1 MLSSKLILNTH
12 VPEFNHLS
20 LPFDLFL
27 TTISPSSCLCLSAIN
42 NLIYYYFSR
51 LEDALEDGDH
61 IWSLLSGFDVTND
74 GRQKA
79 GYAAPSANAQAAA
92 IVGAMDMAGV
102 SLEQISYVECHATA
116 THVGDAIELQGLSEA
131 FQATAERQ
139 GSLYRCA
146 LGSVKGNI
154 GHANCAAGISGLIKT
169 ILMLK
174 KRQLTPTAHFTK
186 PNSKLS
192 DYLDHQRGSPFYI
205 NRESGPWDVTDK
217 QCPRRAGVSS
227 FGIGGTNVHV
237 VLEEYSSDEKEY
249 PSMGDRANSSYILPL
264 SAKSQEA
271 LMRNVESLANHLQTY
286 LGAGSSPIPSLRDI
300 AYTLQC
306 GRETFPWRRSVVVQT
321 HEDAVVALRK
331 LASLLQ
337 HDAPAEDSGA
347 SSVISRRGEPPS
359 VVMCFPGQGSHYS
372 GMARA
377 LYDDSEGVGRFFRAY
392 FDKIC
397 AKFNDHL
404 DFDLCSSIFPDI
416 GRSGVVDGGVDSDS
430 FASPAVAQPA
440 IFAVEL
446 ALAQTLLKLGVQ
458 PLAVAGHS
466 IGEYVAAAVAG
477 VLTIDDAVMLI
488 AERAKATAKLPENQ
502 GAMLF
507 VKLSSEDVQSRMDRC
522 ASLSLSVA
530 AINGPEQ
537 VVISGP
543 DADIVSFAQYLE
555 NDNILCRRLK
565 VTHAFH
571 SKAMAPVAAHLNHC
585 ARSIKVGAP
594 RIPLASN
601 VTGRWIGGSTDHEM
615 ADPDYWGRQALGTVR
630 WMENTDVILRWCPTA
645 FVEVGPGNTLVSL
658 LAKLT
663 AASSFTGHSQIKACT
678 SLPHARDKSLDDCM
692 SFNKLLGTLWE
703 EGVPID
709 WSLFNQWPAS
719 NSSRIRLSSSSPV
732 HRPKR
737 VPLPTYSFD
746 KTSYWTNPEASIYV
760 PLEEKPAPTYKVDWQ
775 PIATL
780 PNPSEIE
787 DKTMLTTRASA
798 LPLIVKFDRDGLKI
812 TDDIVEAT
820 KSKEGLALA
829 FHYPMELAEEGS
841 LLSSSS
847 TWQLHETD
855 IGWAFIQFV
864 QDLTTYNAS
873 GRITLICPSSL
884 LGALSVGASRSI
896 VQEYPKLRFLRIFL
910 PLPSLEHLTAALE
923 QGHPTSSAQILS
935 TVVDKCKDEI
945 DVFLPDGLA
954 ANGRILAQKLELMPA
969 CDRND
974 STLSSPSRRSA
985 FTIDDEDD
993 GGTYLITG
1001 GTGALGQAL
1010 IKRLI
1015 SHHDI
1020 PAKRIVL
1027 LSRSATKNFMSETP
1041 LSEIR
1046 AIQVDCTDPQA
1057 LDSNKELQSIEK
1069 VNGIFH
1075 LAGMLDD
1082 AVVAN
1087 QTRERLDTVVAPKAA
1102 MASLLGIAMKKRWSP
1117 RFVLAYSS
1125 TTSLLGYA
1133 GQSNYGAANAIL
1145 DHMATNWNEGDKE
1158 NRLSIPIVTV
1168 NWGSWGEVGMAAKG
1182 TKAYE
1187 TALKQGDFPMSTN
1200 SALLALESLFERL
1213 LVQPFVSGQYAISG
1227 ANWSASP
1234 WTKNPIL
1241 SRLNVEMD
1249 RPATKEPSPSTELV
1263 GNDVESSIVSLLS
1276 NHISR
1281 WEPNETLVTLGL
1293 DSLDMLQLVRDISN
1307 SFDIDLGLQDIMN
1320 SDKTLEELVQF
1331 VAEKVVMMENEE
1343 EVDG

>member
-1 MLSSKLILNTH
+1 M
-12 VPEFNHLS
+12 
-20 LPFDLFL
+20 
-27 TTISPSSCLCLSAIN
+27 
-42 NLIYYYFSR
+42 SR

-102 SLEQISYVECHATA
+102 SSEQISYVECHATA
-116 THVGDAIELQGLSEA
+116 THVGDAIELQGLSDA
-131 FQATAERQ
+131 FQATAEHQ

-169 ILMLK
+169 VLMLK
-174 KRQLTPTAHFTK
+174 NRQLTPTAHFTK

-192 DYLDHQRGSPFYI
+192 DHLDHQQGSPFYI
-205 NRESGPWDVTDK
+205 NRESAPWDVTDK

-227 FGIGGTNVHV
+227 FGIGGTNAHV
-237 VLEEYSSDEKEY
+237 VLEEHSSDDEGN
-249 PSMGDRANSSYILPL
+249 PSMGDQANSCYILPF
-264 SAKSQEA
+264 SAKSQGA
-271 LMRNVESLANHLQTY
+271 LIRNVESLANHLQTC
-286 LGAGSSPIPSLRDI
+286 LVAGSSPIPSLRDI

-306 GRETFPWRRSVVVQT
+306 GRETFPWRRSLVLQT
-321 HEDAVVALRK
+321 HQDAVVALRK

-347 SSVISRRGEPPS
+347 SSVISRRGDPPS
-359 VVMCFPGQGSHYS
+359 IVMCFPGQGSHYS

-397 AKFNDHL
+397 AKFNQHL

-416 GRSGVVDGGVDSDS
+416 GVSGDVAGVVNSDS
-430 FASPAVAQPA
+430 IASPAVAQPA

-458 PLAVAGHS
+458 PVAVAGHS
-466 IGEYVAAAVAG
+466 IGEYVAATVAG
-477 VLTIDDAVMLI
+477 VLTVDDAVMLI

-507 VKLSSEDVQSRMDRC
+507 VKLSSEDVQSKMDRC
-522 ASLSLSVA
+522 AGLSLSVA

-543 DADIVSFAQYLE
+543 EADVEAFAQSLE
-555 NDNILCRRLK
+555 NSNILCRRLK

-571 SKAMAPVAAHLNHC
+571 SKAMAPVAAHLNQC
-585 ARSIKVGAP
+585 ARSIKVEAP

-601 VTGRWIGGSTDHEM
+601 VTGRWIGGGADHEM
-615 ADPDYWGRQALGTVR
+615 ADPDYWGRHALGTVR
-630 WMENTDVILRWCPTA
+630 WMDNTDVILRWCPTA

-658 LAKLT
+658 LAKHT
-663 AASSFTGHSQIKACT
+663 ATSSLTGHSQIKACT
-678 SLPHARDKSLDDCM
+678 SLPHARDKSLGDCTV
-692 SFNKLLGTLWE
+692 FNKLLGTLWE
-703 EGVPID
+703 EGVPIN
-709 WSLFNQWPAS
+709 WSLYNQVPTPD
-719 NSSRIRLSSSSPV
+719 SSRIHVPSSSPM

-737 VPLPTYSFD
+737 VPLPTYSFE

-760 PLEEKPAPTYKVDWQ
+760 PPGEKPAPTYKVEWQ
-775 PIATL
+775 HIATL

-787 DKTMLTTRASA
+787 NETMSTASASA
-798 LPLIVKFDRDGLKI
+798 LPLIIKFGRDGLKI

-820 KSKEGLALA
+820 KSKEGLFLA
-829 FHYPMELAEEGS
+829 FHYPMELAEEES
-841 LLSSSS
+841 LFSTSS
-847 TWQLHETD
+847 TWQSHETD
-855 IGWAFIQFV
+855 LGWAFIHFV
-864 QDLTTYNAS
+864 QDLTIFTTS

-896 VQEYPKLRFLRIFL
+896 VQEYPKLQFLRMFL
-910 PLPSLEHLTAALE
+910 PLPFLQQLTAALE
-923 QGHPTSSAQILS
+923 QGHPTSSAQILN

-954 ANGRILAQKLELMPA
+954 ANGRILAQKLNLLPA
-969 CDRND
+969 LDC
-974 STLSSPSRRSA
+974 SKSKSSSPSRRSA
-985 FTIDDEDD
+985 FTIDDKD
-993 GGTYLITG
+993 GGGIYLITG

-1015 SHHDI
+1015 SHHSI
-1020 PAKRIVL
+1020 PEERIVL
-1027 LSRSATKNFMSETP
+1027 LSRSATKNVSESP
-1041 LSEIR
+1041 FSQLR
-1046 AIQVDCTDPQA
+1046 VIQVDCTDPQA
-1057 LDSNKELQSIEK
+1057 LYSNVELQSIEK

-1102 MASLLGIAMKKRWSP
+1102 MASLLGIARKKRWSP

-1145 DHMATNWNEGDKE
+1145 DHMATNWNEGSNGDKK
-1158 NRLSIPIVTV
+1158 NHLSSIPIVAV
-1168 NWGSWGEVGMAAKG
+1168 NWGSWGEAGMAAKG

-1187 TALKQGDFPMSTN
+1187 TALKQGDIPMSTN

-1213 LVQPFVSGQYAISG
+1213 LAQPVVSGQYAISG
-1227 ANWSASP
+1227 ANLSASP
-1234 WTKNPIL
+1234 WSKNPIL
-1241 SRLNVEMD
+1241 SHLNVEMD
-1249 RPATKEPSPSTELV
+1249 HSATKETSPPTKLSS
-1263 GNDVESSIVSLLS
+1263 GNVESSIVSLLS

-1293 DSLDMLQLVRDISN
+1293 DSLDMLQLVRDVTN
-1307 SFDIDLGLQDIMN
+1307 TFDIDLGLQDVMN
-1320 SDKTLEELVQF
+1320 SDKTLDELVQL
-1331 VAEKVVMMENEE
+1331 VVEKVVMDRSSEE
-1343 EVDG
+1343 EANG